1 MRNILKDTTKILAA
15 IMRVNTPQRRGL
27 SAKFIKAAAKYSIN
41 IIIIQ
46 TINFVAISTYIFD

>member
-1 MRNILKDTTKILAA
+1 MRNILKDTIKIIVAV
-15 IMRVNTPQRRGL
+15 IRVNTPQRRGL

-46 TINFVAISTYIFD
+46 TINFVAISAFIFD